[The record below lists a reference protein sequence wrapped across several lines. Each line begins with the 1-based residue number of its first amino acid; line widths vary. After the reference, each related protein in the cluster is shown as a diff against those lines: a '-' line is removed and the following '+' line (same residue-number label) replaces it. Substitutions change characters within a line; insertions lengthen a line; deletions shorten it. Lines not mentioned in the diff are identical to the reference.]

1 MNTLEDDHYLK
12 SKLQWLMFFR
22 VLVATF
28 FFGIATVTQLRRSE
42 SFVTPNLIYLYVLTG
57 SAFALTF
64 IYASVLPFVRRLA
77 LFAYIQIIADMIFIT
92 ALLFITG
99 GINSI
104 FSFLYSISIISAS
117 ICLFMPGGIFAAT
130 AASILYSGLIWLQ
143 ELQVIAPLHIG
154 AFTATGYEQ
163 EHLLFPIIINIPAFY
178 IVAVLSSFLTQQAKK
193 TRQQLQK
200 KQLDLEQLEAL
211 NEKIIQ
217 NIPSGLLTLNTLRQI
232 VTFNRAA
239 EEITGYAFSQVYL
252 KHIEEIFPN
261 IITAGAGYRQSP
273 SGLSAASGFETSF
286 IRKDDQEL
294 LLGFSES
301 SIKNPENEEI
311 GSILIFQDLTT
322 FKNMQEHLK
331 RIDRLAA
338 VGRLAAGLAH
348 EVRNPLASISGSIQV
363 LHKSLKLA
371 NSDSHLMDIIV
382 KESNNLSLLISDF
395 TQYARAEAQNKEEI
409 LLKTIAD
416 EVVDLFRNSSEC
428 LPVLA
433 IHQLIAEH
441 LVVIANRQQ
450 IKQIFWNLIL
460 NSAQA
465 MTEKPGT
472 ITLTACMVQKKPEP
486 IAPLLS
492 KTAANAGEVSWVEIK
507 FTDDGCG
514 IKQSELGCIF
524 DPFFTT
530 KDSGI
535 GLGLAIVYK
544 IIQEHNGF
552 ISVESSEG
560 SGATFT
566 CLLPAPLKP
575 EVTG

>member
-1 MNTLEDDHYLK
+1 MNSIESDYLK
-12 SKLQWLMFFR
+12 NKLQWVMFFR

-28 FFGIATVTQLRRSE
+28 FLGIATVTQLRRSE
-42 SFVTPNLIYLYVLTG
+42 SFVTPHLIYLYALTG

-64 IYASVLPFVRRLA
+64 IYASILPFIKRLA
-77 LFAYIQIIADMIFIT
+77 LFAYLQITADMIFIT

-117 ICLFMPGGIFAAT
+117 ICLFFSGGVFAAT
-130 AASILYSGLIWLQ
+130 SASILYAGLIWLQ
-143 ELQVIAPLHIG
+143 QLELISPLHIG
-154 AFTATGYEQ
+154 AFMATGFEN
-163 EHLLFPIIINIPAFY
+163 EHLLFPVIINVPAFY
-178 IVAVLSSFLTQQAKK
+178 IVAILSSFLTQQAKK

-217 NIPSGLLTLNTLRQI
+217 NIPSGLLTLNQLRQI

-239 EEITGYAFSQVYL
+239 EEITGQSFSQVYM
-252 KHIEEIFPN
+252 KHLPDVFPGLALSREGRE
-261 IITAGAGYRQSP
+261 TGSRQSP
-273 SGLSAASGFETSF
+273 ASDFETEYV
-286 IRKDDQEL
+286 RKDGQL
-294 LLGFSES
+294 LWLGFSES
-301 SIKNPENEEI
+301 SIKDSENQEF
-311 GSILIFQDLTT
+311 GSILIFQDLTS
-322 FKNMQEHLK
+322 FKAMQEHLK

-363 LHKSLKLA
+363 LNKSLKLA

-382 KESNNLSLLISDF
+382 RESNNLSMLISDF
-395 TQYARAEAQNKEEI
+395 TQYARAESQHKEAVG
-409 LLKTIAD
+409 LKAAAD
-416 EVVDLFRNSSEC
+416 EVVGLFKNSAEC
-428 LPVLA
+428 AHVREIRQDIPG
-433 IHQLIAEH
+433 HIA
-441 LVVIANRQQ
+441 VMANRPQL
-450 IKQIFWNLIL
+450 KQIFWNFIL

-465 MTEKPGT
+465 MAGRPGA
-472 ITLTACMVQKKPEP
+472 ITF
-486 IAPLLS
+486 
-492 KTAANAGEVSWVEIK
+492 AARSVSGQSDPGSPVIPAAAAAGARPWIEIK
-507 FTDDGCG
+507 IADEGCG
-514 IKQSELGCIF
+514 IKKSEIGSIF

-530 KDSGI
+530 KDTGI

-560 SGATFT
+560 SGTTFT
-566 CLLPAPLKP
+566 CLLPSA
-575 EVTG
+575 

>member
-1 MNTLEDDHYLK
+1 MNSIEDAHYLK

-22 VLVATF
+22 VLIATF

-42 SFVTPNLIYLYVLTG
+42 SFVTPHLIYLYILTG

-64 IYASVLPFVRRLA
+64 IYAKVLPFIRRPA
-77 LFAYIQIIADMIFIT
+77 LFAYIQIAADMIFIT

-117 ICLFMPGGIFAAT
+117 ICLFISGGIFAAT
-130 AASILYSGLIWLQ
+130 TASILYAGLIWLQ
-143 ELQVIAPLHIG
+143 KLQIIAPLSLG

-163 EHLLFPIIINIPAFY
+163 GQLLFPIIINIPAFY
-178 IVAVLSSFLTQQAKK
+178 IVAILSSFLTEQAKK
-193 TRQQLQK
+193 SRQQLQK
-200 KQLDLEQLEAL
+200 KQIDLDQLEAL

-217 NIPSGLLTLNTLRQI
+217 NIPSGLLTLNKLRQI

-239 EEITGYAFSQVYL
+239 EEITGYSFHQVYL
-252 KHIEEIFPN
+252 KQIEEFFPT
-261 IITAGAGYRQSP
+261 ITAALESLP
-273 SGLSAASGFETSF
+273 SQPRLSAATGFETGF
-286 IRKDDQEL
+286 IRKDGESL
-294 LLGFSES
+294 WLGFSES
-301 SIKNPENEEI
+301 SIKDSENKKI

-363 LHKSLKLA
+363 LHKSLELA
-371 NSDSHLMDIIV
+371 NSDSHLMEIIV
-382 KESNNLSLLISDF
+382 KESNNLSMLISDF

-409 LLKTIAD
+409 ALKAIAD
-416 EVVDLFRNSSEC
+416 EVVELFRNSSEC
-428 LPVLA
+428 LHVLA
-433 IHQLIAEH
+433 IHQLIDEQII
-441 LVVIANRQQ
+441 VIANRQQ
-450 IKQIFWNLIL
+450 IKQIFWNFIL

-465 MTEKPGT
+465 MAEKPGT
-472 ITLTACMVQKKPEP
+472 ITLTAERVKKKSVTASPLHSQP
-486 IAPLLS
+486 AP
-492 KTAANAGEVSWVEIK
+492 NAHEISWVEIK
-507 FTDDGCG
+507 IADDGCG
-514 IKQSELGCIF
+514 IKQTELGSIF

-535 GLGLAIVYK
+535 GLGLAIVHK
-544 IIQEHNGF
+544 IIQEHDGF
-552 ISVESSEG
+552 ISVESREG
-560 SGATFT
+560 CGTTFT
-566 CLLPAPLKP
+566 CLLPAPRLQ
-575 EVTG
+575 

>member
-1 MNTLEDDHYLK
+1 MNSIEDAHYLK

-22 VLVATF
+22 VLIATF

-42 SFVTPNLIYLYVLTG
+42 SFVTPHLIYLYILTG

-64 IYASVLPFVRRLA
+64 IYAKVLPFIRRPS
-77 LFAYIQIIADMIFIT
+77 LFAYIQIAVDMIFIT

-117 ICLFMPGGIFAAT
+117 ICLFISGGIFAAT
-130 AASILYSGLIWLQ
+130 TASILYAGLIWLQ
-143 ELQVIAPLHIG
+143 KLQIIAPLSLG
-154 AFTATGYEQ
+154 AFAATGYEQ
-163 EHLLFPIIINIPAFY
+163 GQLLFPIIINIPAFY
-178 IVAVLSSFLTQQAKK
+178 IVAILSSFLTEQAKK
-193 TRQQLQK
+193 SRQQLQK
-200 KQLDLEQLEAL
+200 KQIDLDQLEAL

-217 NIPSGLLTLNTLRQI
+217 NIPSGLLTLNKLRQI

-239 EEITGYAFSQVYL
+239 EEITGYSFHQVYL
-252 KHIEEIFPN
+252 KQIEEFFPT
-261 IITAGAGYRQSP
+261 ITAALESLP
-273 SGLSAASGFETSF
+273 SQPRLSAATGFETGF
-286 IRKDDQEL
+286 IRKDGESL
-294 LLGFSES
+294 WLGFSES
-301 SIKNPENEEI
+301 IIKDSENKKI

-371 NSDSHLMDIIV
+371 NSDSHLMEIIV
-382 KESNNLSLLISDF
+382 KESNNLSMLISDF

-409 LLKTIAD
+409 ALKTIAD
-416 EVVDLFRNSSEC
+416 EVVELFRNSSEC
-428 LPVLA
+428 LHVLA
-433 IHQLIAEH
+433 IHQLIDEQII
-441 LVVIANRQQ
+441 VIANRQQ

-465 MTEKPGT
+465 MAEKPGT
-472 ITLTACMVQKKPEP
+472 IKLTAERVKKKSVTASPLHAQP
-486 IAPLLS
+486 APD
-492 KTAANAGEVSWVEIK
+492 AHEISWVEIK
-507 FTDDGCG
+507 IADDGCG
-514 IKQSELGCIF
+514 IKQTELGSIF

-535 GLGLAIVYK
+535 GLGLAIVHK
-544 IIQEHNGF
+544 IIQEHDGF
-552 ISVESSEG
+552 ISVESREG
-560 SGATFT
+560 CGTTFT
-566 CLLPAPLKP
+566 CLLPAPRLQ
-575 EVTG
+575 